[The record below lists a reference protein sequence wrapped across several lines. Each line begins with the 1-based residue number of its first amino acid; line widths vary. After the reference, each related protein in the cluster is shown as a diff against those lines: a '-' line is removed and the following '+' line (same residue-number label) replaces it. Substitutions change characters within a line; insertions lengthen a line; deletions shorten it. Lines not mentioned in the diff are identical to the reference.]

1 MKKIMRKN
9 LMRMAIRAMGAM
21 VMISAGMMTAF
32 ADSSSEAE
40 NNPTVPLIKVS
51 TPIKGLIDQVLLVLL
66 PLVGAVG
73 AIFCISLGVK
83 YSKAEEPQERE
94 KAKHHLKSA
103 IIGFSLVFILVVA
116 LKIAEPLLTDWM
128 KKAGNV
134 H

>member
-1 MKKIMRKN
+1 MKKNVRKN
-9 LMRMAIRAMGAM
+9 LMRMATRAMGAM

-32 ADSSSEAE
+32 ADSSSVAE
-40 NNPTVPLIKVS
+40 NNPTVP
-51 TPIKGLIDQVLLVLL
+51 LIDQVLLVLL

-134 H
+134 Q

>member
-1 MKKIMRKN
+1 MKKNVRKN
-9 LMRMAIRAMGAM
+9 LMRMATRAMGAM

-32 ADSSSEAE
+32 ADSSSVAE

-134 H
+134 Q

>member
-1 MKKIMRKN
+1 
-9 LMRMAIRAMGAM
+9 
-21 VMISAGMMTAF
+21 MTAF
-32 ADSSSEAE
+32 ADSSSVAE

-134 H
+134 Q

>member
-134 H
+134 K

>member
-9 LMRMAIRAMGAM
+9 LMRMATRAMGAM
-21 VMISAGMMTAF
+21 VMISAGMITAF
-32 ADSSSEAE
+32 ADSSSEAD
-40 NNPTVPLIKVS
+40 NNPTVPLNKVA

-128 KKAGNV
+128 KQAGNV
-134 H
+134 K